1 VLNAPEPASAESIAK
16 ARAAMEQKLK
26 ELEAQP
32 PIAAGAAA
40 PASAPQPSKKPKTIK
55 DLPPFPP
62 IPAPPPA
69 VSADKAQRL
78 AELLRKY
85 KAEEI
90 TPEEYHQQRAKVLSQ
105 P

>member
-32 PIAAGAAA
+32 PVAAGAAA
-40 PASAPQPSKKPKTIK
+40 PASAPQSPKKPKTIK
-55 DLPPFPP
+55 ELKPFPP
-62 IPAPPPA
+62 IQGPPPA
-69 VSADKAQRL
+69 VSGDKAQRL

-85 KAEEI
+85 KTEEI
-90 TPEEYHQQRAKVLSQ
+90 TPEEYHQQRAKILSE